1 MARQKPQRSEGEEIA
16 LAVHELLRRV
26 RFDDVDEV
34 CCWGVTKTEC
44 HVLEVI
50 ALDAGLSVNDVAE
63 RIRLNKSTASRVV
76 RSLTEKDLVTCKP
89 APHDRR
95 AMQVSATAKGVTLW
109 RQIVRASA
117 ASYEE
122 MLADCTPAERKAVAR
137 FLRRLTP
144 ASRTHSSP
152 R

>member
-34 CCWGVTKTEC
+34 CCWGLTRTEC

-50 ALDAGLSVNDVAE
+50 ALDAGLSVNDIAG

-76 RSLTEKDLVTCKP
+76 RSLTEKQLVSCKA

-117 ASYEE
+117 QSYEE
-122 MLADCTPAERKAVAR
+122 MLADCTPAERKAVVR
-137 FLRRLTP
+137 FLRRLNP
-144 ASRTHSSP
+144 A
-152 R
+152 